1 MNEVKVEVRGA
12 QLRKRDIELLLD
24 FRWMV
29 RVIPKFRRDEELLA
43 AYRRR
48 YDFPKSGTD
57 LHPPCFV
64 SDLESGQQRRGE
76 EGNGYIG
83 AGRTSSWFP

>member
-1 MNEVKVEVRGA
+1 MNEVKVEIRRA

-29 RVIPKFRRDEELLA
+29 CVIPEFRRDEELLA

-48 YDFPKSGTD
+48 YDFLQSGTD
-57 LHPPCFV
+57 LHPSCFV
-64 SDLESGQQRRGE
+64 SDMESGQQRRGE
-76 EGNGYIG
+76 EG
-83 AGRTSSWFP
+83 